1 LFHRQKRVFRSER
14 LPLVYYH
21 TPVNLA
27 EAFRRLIAGEIPV
40 QRLIT
45 ACLPMSELTTALQRV
60 ADRTTLRT
68 LLFPDPVCGSV
79 SG

>member
-14 LPLVYYH
+14 FSLVYYH

-27 EAFRRLIAGEIPV
+27 EVFCQLIAGEVPV

-45 ACLPMSELTTALQRV
+45 AWLPMSELTTALQRV
-60 ADRTTLRT
+60 ADRTTLRPI
-68 LLFPDPVCGSV
+68 LLPDRS
-79 SG
+79 

>member
-1 LFHRQKRVFRSER
+1 VD
-14 LPLVYYH
+14 V
-21 TPVNLA
+21 A
-27 EAFRRLIAGEIPV
+27 EPARRLIAGEVPV
-40 QRLIT
+40 EHQIT